1 MSDTSNQRSALLE
14 DIPDDVD
21 QLGVIDEVRLIGQFI
36 WELTGR
42 SVGRLIL
49 MFVAVF
55 LASFLPALLLILG
68 LTPATYT
75 YTRGGLLVVVLLCLV
90 PIGAVV
96 SFNYVVYRG
105 LRDVVEKLA
114 FGQKIGAGFVA
125 FLEPSDRMR
134 IPLTDF
140 TDRLKSYFTTTR
152 REARSEASGMKG
164 LLLRTVNRMVFYT
177 ARFVLNRIAKGCVVD
192 GEVDL
197 ERFAIAVGQRADDML
212 ISYFKKLLWD
222 LTRGVLGIA
231 VILIWILIA
240 VVSQLVKLFA

>member
-1 MSDTSNQRSALLE
+1 MPDSSDAPFAFIDDLPE
-14 DIPDDVD
+14 DID
-21 QLGVIDEVRLIGQFI
+21 QLSVIDEVRLIGRFI

-42 SVGRLIL
+42 SVVRLIVT
-49 MFVAVF
+49 FVAVF
-55 LASFLPALLLILG
+55 VVTFLPSLLLILG
-68 LTPATYT
+68 LTAAST
-75 YTRGGLLVVVLLCLV
+75 YTRGGLLIAVILCLV
-90 PIGAVV
+90 PIGAIV
-96 SFNYVVYRG
+96 SFNYVAYRG
-105 LRDVVEKLA
+105 LREVVEKLA

-140 TDRLKSYFTTTR
+140 TDRLKDYFTTTR
-152 REARSEASGMKG
+152 REARPEAGGIKG

-177 ARFVLNRIAKGCVVD
+177 SRFVLNRIAQGCVVD

-197 ERFAIAVGQRADDML
+197 ERFAIAVGQRADDLL

-222 LTRGVLGIA
+222 LTRLLLSVA
-231 VILIWILIA
+231 VILIWFLIV